1 MITARIIPARAG
13 ADYALA
19 RTLIEEYAGTL
30 GIDLCFQGF
39 TAELEQL
46 PAMYGPPR
54 GCLLLAWQGEE
65 PVGCVALRG
74 KGEVCEMKR
83 LYVRPAARGLG
94 LGRRLVERAIEEA
107 RALGYRRM
115 RLDTLASMK
124 AARRLYHQVGFREIG
139 AYYDNPVP
147 NTVYM
152 ELELGGLI

>member
-1 MITARIIPARAG
+1 LITARIIPAHAG

-19 RTLIEEYAGTL
+19 RTLIEEYASTL

-46 PAMYGPPR
+46 LAMYGPPR

-65 PVGCVALRG
+65 PVGCVALRD
-74 KGEVCEMKR
+74 KGEEVCEMKR

-107 RALGYRRM
+107 RALSYRYM
-115 RLDTLASMK
+115 RLDTLASME
-124 AARRLYHQVGFREIG
+124 AARRLYHQMGFREIR

-147 NTVYM
+147 NAVYM
-152 ELELGGLI
+152 ELGSV